1 MDILRR
7 ASFRTMPWKNGGGE
21 TTEIVVSPASAS
33 MDDFDWRVSMAR
45 VATDG
50 PFSIFAGIDRSL
62 TLLEGEGII
71 LSIAGQ
77 GDVHLTRQS
86 PPLAFPG
93 DAATDSRLVGGAILD
108 LNVMTRRGVY
118 AAKVE
123 RVAGGAVLPL
133 DPAKA
138 TLLFLSRYGGA
149 EGPDFALGDGDAL
162 VLPQGDTALSLRLDS
177 ATEGFLIHIMDI
189 R

>member
-1 MDILRR
+1 MQILRR
-7 ASFRTMPWKNGGGE
+7 TSFRTMPWKNGGGE
-21 TTEIVVSPASAS
+21 TTEILVSPASAS

-45 VATDG
+45 VAMDG
-50 PFSIFAGIDRSL
+50 PFSHFIGIDRSL
-62 TLLEGEGII
+62 TLLEGEGMI

-108 LNVMTRRGVY
+108 LNVMTRRGAY

-123 RVAGGAVLPL
+123 RVAGGAVLSL
-133 DPAKA
+133 DPAAA
-138 TLLFLSRYGGA
+138 TLLFLSRRGGTK
-149 EGPDFALGDGDAL
+149 GPDFALGDGDAL
-162 VLPQGDTALSLRLDS
+162 VLPQGDAALSLRLDS
-177 ATEGFLIHIMDI
+177 ATEGFLIHIMDV